1 MVTHDK
7 DIARRGS
14 RVTTMSDGEIVET
27 KENVHA

>member
-14 RVTTMSDGEIVET
+14 RTITLSDGEVVEA
-27 KENVHA
+27 KEKAHA